1 MGLLPLTSV
10 EPESISSPFHMI
22 IRAGYKVSALSV
34 LNLGAYNKANC
45 VFVALITLECM
56 YPRCQHREGSAQRIG
71 SRQLFLNPCLDLQT
85 GARGEG
91 KGAGSWGRLTCRW
104 LQHVD
109 LSGSVSRPFG
119 VRQAAGETVFWVYN
133 WSQESGSAFGVVL
146 YYQCC
151 VQIVAEWLA
160 CEKLVVLQEQLELGW
175 AAI

>member
-104 LQHVD
+104 LQPGWPVWERVQTFWGQAGCWRD
-109 LSGSVSRPFG
+109 CFGFIIGPRRVAVPLVLSF
-119 VRQAAGETVFWVYN
+119 TI
-133 WSQESGSAFGVVL
+133 SAV
-146 YYQCC
+146 CR
-151 VQIVAEWLA
+151 
-160 CEKLVVLQEQLELGW
+160 
-175 AAI
+175 